1 MLDRTARLDH
11 SQPEVRVQGQKS
23 PQVERRM
30 ASVPIARHAFAHKAD
45 SQDKKRRSALHPLA
59 LRGEPL
65 DAKRGKRTRA
75 CPGPTKEYGRWRA
88 PQLFPYTGTMAPRVT
103 R

>member
-1 MLDRTARLDH
+1 
-11 SQPEVRVQGQKS
+11 
-23 PQVERRM
+23 M

-75 CPGPTKEYGRWRA
+75 CPGPTKEYGRWRMSGMTDQA
-88 PQLFPYTGTMAPRVT
+88 DSALQDRRRFGYIPPAFRSG
-103 R
+103 